1 MSRLNSTD
9 LLWDKFITRLAS
21 KLLAFKDNHN
31 SLIRWINAAY
41 EENDL
46 ASPLKN
52 LCGMD
57 AWGIQDIDPFSII
70 AQLALKMDNRRR
82 RAVFRAIADMFDIP
96 DEVPMDFPGMPILEE
111 EDTVFFNIENTGL
124 QTSYIASLWELFE
137 WGVIYADSGSDES
150 RVKFIKCYDQVQS
163 YGVLGWK
170 ISLGLFLIRP
180 FAFPY
185 LDSNTRQYLES
196 SIDLETL
203 GDKDA
208 VGGIEPLHL
217 GDRDSLNGEQYLR
230 LRNRIRSDFG
240 SHGYFAGSFID
251 FVDASNKDDFPQDV
265 VRSKSKGSRD
275 QYTKSDFLD
284 EVFMSSLRYDEVKS
298 LLLRKH
304 NIILQGAPGV
314 GKTFSAKRLCY
325 SIMGCKDESRIMF
338 VQFHQSYTYEDF
350 MMGYRPDAASG
361 DFILTTGVFYD
372 FCEKARRDASRQY
385 FMLIDEINRGNISKI
400 FGELMMA
407 IEGDKRNQS
416 VVLQYTKEA
425 FAVPDNLYLVGMM
438 NTADRS
444 LALMDYALRRRFSFI
459 TMDPAF
465 DSDQFI
471 RYQAALHSSKFDR
484 LVQVVKDMNEA
495 IKVDLTLGAGF
506 MIGHSYLCNCDEA
519 TDEWLGSVVFYD
531 LIPLLEEYWFE
542 EPGKLNLWKTE
553 LYKAIE

>member
-52 LCGMD
+52 LCGTD

-96 DEVPMDFPGMPILEE
+96 DEIPMDFPGMPILEE
-111 EDTVFFNIENTGL
+111 NDTVFFNIENTGL

-150 RVKFIKCYDQVQS
+150 RVKFIKCYDQVQT
-163 YGVLGWK
+163 YNVLGWK

-217 GDRDSLNGEQYLR
+217 GDQDSLNGEQYLR

-265 VRSKSKGSRD
+265 VKSKSKGSRD

-284 EVFMSSLRYDEVKS
+284 EVFMSSLRYDEIKS

-471 RYQAALHSSKFDR
+471 RYQVALHSSKFDR

-542 EPGKLNLWKTE
+542 EPGKLNRWKTE

>member
-1 MSRLNSTD
+1 MPRLSSTD
-9 LLWDKFITRLAS
+9 LLWDKFIIRLAS

-31 SLIRWINAAY
+31 SLIRWIDAAY
-41 EENDL
+41 SESNLE
-46 ASPLKN
+46 SPLKT
-52 LCGMD
+52 L
-57 AWGIQDIDPFSII
+57 WGIDSWNIQDIDPFSIV
-70 AQLALKMDNRRR
+70 AQLALEMDNRKRR
-82 RAVFRAIADMFDIP
+82 SVFRAMADMLDIP
-96 DEVPMDFPGMPILEE
+96 DEIPMSFPGMPMLNT
-111 EDTVFFNIENTGL
+111 EDVTFFKIDNSGL
-124 QTSYIASLWELFE
+124 QKSYIDSLWDLFE
-137 WGVIYADSGSDES
+137 MGIVYADSGSEES
-150 RVKFIKCYDQVQS
+150 RQKFIKCYDKVS
-163 YGVLGWK
+163 EYGVLGWK
-170 ISLGLFLIRP
+170 ITLGLFLIRP
-180 FAFPY
+180 FAFIN
-185 LDSNTRQYLES
+185 LDSKTRQYLES
-196 SIDLETL
+196 SLDLASL

-208 VGGIEPLHL
+208 IGGIEPLHL
-217 GDRDSLNGEQYLR
+217 GDRDSLTGEQYLR
-230 LRNRIRSDFG
+230 LRNRVRAEFG
-240 SHGYFAGSFID
+240 THDYFAGSFID
-251 FVDASNKDDFPQDV
+251 IADASNKDDFPKDV
-265 VRSKSKGSRD
+265 VKVKSKGARE

-284 EVFMSSLRYDEVKS
+284 EVFMSDLKYDEVKS

-325 SIMGCKDESRIMF
+325 SIMGCKDDSRIMF

-372 FCEKARRDASRQY
+372 FCEKARKDASRQY

-465 DSDQFI
+465 DSDQFV
-471 RYQAALHSSKFDR
+471 RYQEALHSSKFDR

-506 MIGHSYLCNCDEA
+506 MIGHSYLCNCTEA
-519 TDEWLGSVVFYD
+519 TDDWLGSVVFYD
-531 LIPLLEEYWFE
+531 IIPLLEEYWFE
-542 EPGKLNLWKTE
+542 EPGKLNRWKAE